1 LTACYPDILGF
12 GQKNLMPLASL
23 KHDASEMR
31 VEMRVFALS
40 DIHIDYNAN
49 AKWIESLSLAEY
61 KNDVLILAGDVT
73 DIQKLL
79 DWGLN
84 MFTKRFKKVLFVPGN
99 HELWVIRENGEKNS
113 LQKFDDVCA
122 VVKSTGASM
131 EAFHEQGVSIIPLL
145 GWYDYSFG
153 EPSNE
158 LKSTWMDYC
167 SCRWPTGL
175 TDQDIAA
182 RFIALN
188 DGQNSVA
195 GNKVITYSHFLPRI
209 DLMPEFIPSMHRILY
224 PVLGSVQLERQLRKL
239 KPDIHVYGHSHVNR
253 QVKIDDVLYINNAFG
268 YPSETRTS
276 KQLICIHE
284 C

>member
-1 LTACYPDILGF
+1 
-12 GQKNLMPLASL
+12 
-23 KHDASEMR
+23 MR

-40 DIHIDYNAN
+40 DIHIDYSAN
-49 AKWIESLSLAEY
+49 AKWIENLSVAEY
-61 KNDVLILAGDVT
+61 KDDVLILAGDVT

-84 MFTKRFKKVLFVPGN
+84 IFTKRFKKVLFVPGN
-99 HELWVIRENGEKNS
+99 HDLWVIREDCEKNS

-131 EAFHEQGVSIIPLL
+131 QGFHEQGVSIIPLL

-153 EPSNE
+153 EPSKE
-158 LKSTWMDYC
+158 LKSRWMDYC
-167 SCRWPTGL
+167 SCRWPNGL

-182 RFIALN
+182 RFTALN
-188 DGQNSVA
+188 DERTSVA

-209 DLMPEFIPSMHRILY
+209 DLMPEFIPSVHRILY
-224 PVLGSVQLERQLRKL
+224 PVLGSVQLERQLRRL
-239 KPDIHVYGHSHVNR
+239 NPDIHVYGHSHVNR
-253 QVKIDDVLYINNAFG
+253 KVKIDGVLYVNNAFG